1 MLVAF
6 REPTPP
12 GVELL
17 VRSQVVRV
25 QESPSHLGKT
35 TVEVDVAV
43 YSTEPEGPFEA
54 AAAAQQHG
62 MIDPG
67 QPGARAV
74 FRSAEEAR
82 GAGAHKLLV
91 TGTVISKRLGASR
104 SL

>member
-12 GVELL
+12 NVELL

-54 AAAAQQHG
+54 AASMQQSG
-62 MIDPG
+62 GIDPG

-74 FRSAEEAR
+74 LSAEDAR
-82 GAGAHKLLV
+82 AIGAHKLLV

>member
-1 MLVAF
+1 MLVAY

-12 GVELL
+12 GTELL

-25 QESPSHLGKT
+25 QEHPSHLGKT

-54 AAAAQQHG
+54 AAAAHERPEG
-62 MIDPG
+62 
-67 QPGARAV
+67 PGARAV
-74 FRSAEEAR
+74 LPPEEAR
-82 GAGAHKLLV
+82 AIGATKLLV

-104 SL
+104 AL

>member
-1 MLVAF
+1 MLVAY

-12 GVELL
+12 DTELL

-25 QESPSHLGKT
+25 QEHPSHLGKT

-54 AAAAQQHG
+54 AAAAAGLAHERPEG
-62 MIDPG
+62 
-67 QPGARAV
+67 PGARAV
-74 FRSAEEAR
+74 LPPGEAR
-82 GAGAHKLLV
+82 AAGAHRLLV

-104 SL
+104 AL